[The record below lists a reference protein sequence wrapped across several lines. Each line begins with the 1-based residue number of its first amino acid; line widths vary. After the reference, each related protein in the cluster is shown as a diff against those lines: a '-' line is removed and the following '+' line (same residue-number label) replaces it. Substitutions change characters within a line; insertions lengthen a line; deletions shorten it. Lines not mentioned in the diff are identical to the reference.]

1 MGKTKEIPMSNKPVI
16 DALKTALADTYT
28 LQLKTQNYHWNV
40 EGRDFA
46 ALHALFET
54 QYNELFAA
62 VDEIAER
69 IRALDEK
76 APGTYAEFSKMTTL
90 EEGDANLDE
99 FGMVRDL
106 YKSNQ
111 QITATLKK
119 GVEKAE
125 SADDV
130 STADLLT
137 GRITVHEKAAWMLKS
152 TLAPDQRKKLA
163 A

>member
-1 MGKTKEIPMSNKPVI
+1 MSNKPVI
-16 DALKTALADTYT
+16 QALKRALADTFT

-46 ALHALFET
+46 ALHQLFEN

-62 VDEIAER
+62 VDEVAER

-76 APGTYAEFSKMTTL
+76 APGTYAEFSKLTSL
-90 EEGDANLDE
+90 EEGDAGLDE

-106 YKSNQ
+106 YRSNLEV
-111 QITATLKK
+111 AANLKK
-119 GVEKAE
+119 GVEAAE
-125 SADDV
+125 KADDV

-152 TLAPDQRKKLA
+152 TLAPENRKKLA

>member
-1 MGKTKEIPMSNKPVI
+1 MSNKPVI
-16 DALKTALADTYT
+16 DALKTSLADTYT

-46 ALHALFET
+46 ALHALFEN

-76 APGTYAEFSKMTTL
+76 APGTYAEFSKLTTL
-90 EEGDANLDE
+90 KEGDSSLDE

-106 YKSNQ
+106 YQSNL
-111 QITATLKK
+111 QIAQTLKK

-125 SADDV
+125 NADDV

-152 TLAPDQRKKLA
+152 TLAPDQRKQLA

>member
-1 MGKTKEIPMSNKPVI
+1 MSNKPVI

>member
-1 MGKTKEIPMSNKPVI
+1 MSNKPVT
-16 DALKTALADTYT
+16 DALKVALADTYT

-46 ALHALFET
+46 ALHALFMT
-54 QYNELFAA
+54 QYTDLFTAA
-62 VDEIAER
+62 DEIAER
-69 IRALDEK
+69 IRALDAK
-76 APGTYAEFSKMTTL
+76 APGTYAEFARLSDI
-90 EEGDANLDE
+90 EEGDSSLDE

-106 YKSNQ
+106 YHSNLQ
-111 QITATLKK
+111 VAANLKK
-119 GVEKAE
+119 AVEKAD

-137 GRITVHEKAAWMLKS
+137 GRITMHEKAAWMLKS